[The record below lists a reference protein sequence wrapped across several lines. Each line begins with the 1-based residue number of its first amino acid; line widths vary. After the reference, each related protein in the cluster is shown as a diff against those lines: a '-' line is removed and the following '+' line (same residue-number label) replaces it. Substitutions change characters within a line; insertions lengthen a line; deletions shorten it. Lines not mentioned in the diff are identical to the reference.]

1 MWRCMNANDKI
12 AYRENR
18 RGEACLALATLAHR
32 MAWLRHA
39 FIALAAVAVATSL
52 ARVSALAQDYPTKPI
67 KLIVVTA
74 AGGLMDVAAR
84 ITAEHLGKV
93 LGQPLVI
100 ENRPGSGGNLGAEAI
115 AKAEPDG
122 HTIGL
127 IQVGN
132 VAVKRECTKTLD
144 GGIALT
150 MRVSHFRKSGQ
161 SGFVIAP

>member
-1 MWRCMNANDKI
+1 MKW
-12 AYRENR
+12 
-18 RGEACLALATLAHR
+18 LASYGVV
-32 MAWLRHA
+32 
-39 FIALAAVAVATSL
+39 AAVAVASL
-52 ARVSALAQDYPTKPI
+52 NAPITARAQDYPTKPI

-84 ITAEHLGKV
+84 ITAEHLGKA

-132 VAVKRECTKTLD
+132 VAVNPHIYT
-144 GGIALT
+144 
-150 MRVSHFRKSGQ
+150 
-161 SGFVIAP
+161 